1 MRRWRS
7 AEKALST
14 TKRRGGQP
22 GQQQLTGRPAPAV
35 VVTDELMIGRRGN
48 DDLRCE
54 SDRGMKGIL
63 ELGRDGPG

>member
-1 MRRWRS
+1 MRRWRL
-7 AEKALST
+7 AEKALSSLDNQ
-14 TKRRGGQP
+14 KERRAVWP
-22 GQQQLTGRPAPAV
+22 AATGRPVPAV
-35 VVTDELMIGRRGN
+35 LTDELMIGRRGN

>member
-35 VVTDELMIGRRGN
+35 VVTDELMIG
-48 DDLRCE
+48 
-54 SDRGMKGIL
+54 KGEGEEMI
-63 ELGRDGPG
+63 